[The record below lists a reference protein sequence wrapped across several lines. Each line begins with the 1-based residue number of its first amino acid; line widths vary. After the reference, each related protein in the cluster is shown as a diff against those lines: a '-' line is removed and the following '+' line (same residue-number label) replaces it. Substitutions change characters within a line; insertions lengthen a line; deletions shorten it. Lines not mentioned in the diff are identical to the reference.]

1 MIHAAIPRPVAP
13 RSLGRRLRAINAA
26 APLLVLCGL
35 LCHCGASDERGL
47 FGGDGSAPSPDDPA
61 PPPARAPAPAA
72 PSPVGVPEGP
82 AVQASAD
89 PVTPV
94 SPSSPNAAGDSPA
107 AGAPTNAPAPAVD
120 PAEPDPT
127 PAAPEPD
134 EPDDVSAITI
144 ERARWDE
151 GDAVLEVRGEVSSR
165 EVTLTVRFLDRSET
179 ITNDRGEFRAEFE
192 DVEDDPGRLQV
203 VASDGATAT
212 VDVEEN

>member
-47 FGGDGSAPSPDDPA
+47 FGGDGAAPNRDDPA
-61 PPPARAPAPAA
+61 PLAPAPA
-72 PSPVGVPEGP
+72 PDPVSPVGAPEGP
-82 AVQASAD
+82 VVQASAD
-89 PVTPV
+89 PATPV
-94 SPSSPNAAGDSPA
+94 SPSSPNSAGDTPP
-107 AGAPTNAPAPAVD
+107 AGAPMNTAAPAD
-120 PAEPDPT
+120 PAEPDPA
-127 PAAPEPD
+127 PAAPEPE
-134 EPDDVSAITI
+134 EPVDVSAITI
-144 ERARWDE
+144 DRARWDE
-151 GDAVLEVRGEVSSR
+151 DDAVLEVRGEVSSR

-192 DVEDDPGRLQV
+192 DVEDNPGRLEV